1 MRHVAAEAHGAPDR
15 RRGGARGRARLLLR
29 SGVGLWAAI
38 AVTLAAASCNSH
50 GLSSHPLGFN
60 RASFDDALDDH
71 PELAEVAAAFDRNV
85 SPPPEADLRRRQL
98 DLFAEVLEITWSDY
112 VEPVSTPLVVGLA
125 VESFN
130 QLGIEL
136 GELARG
142 AGEDA
147 VDDADDALAADNLM
161 STGLDRMLAK
171 LDSHSGYL
179 SPDSYREMKLRT
191 RGEFGGI
198 GIEVAVEDGLVK
210 VVAPIDDTPGQ
221 RAGLKPGDL
230 ITHVDGTSVF
240 AMSLSDAVNL
250 MRGRPGSRVVLD
262 IRRPPAEDS
271 FKVAIVRD
279 TVHIKAVRAE
289 VQDDVGYI
297 RITTFNEQAE
307 EELRRAV
314 DDLRGQLGEGMA
326 GLVLDLRNNP
336 GGLLDQALG
345 ISDAFLAGGEIVS
358 TRGRLANTVRRFSA
372 EGGDIAEGLPM
383 VVLINSGSASAS
395 EIVSGSLQDHRRALV
410 VGTPSF
416 GKGSVQTII
425 PVSGGGAVRLT
436 TARYYTPSGRSI
448 QLAGI
453 QPDILVEVDETGL
466 RREQD
471 LENPLPGEPGASGQ
485 AGRLTMDKACPLAR
499 QQEDPIMACAL
510 ELVRSRETIAAGL
523 SN

>member
-1 MRHVAAEAHGAPDR
+1 MRHGAREVSGARDR
-15 RRGGARGRARLLLR
+15 RRGRARLLLR
-29 SGVGLWAAI
+29 GGIGLWAAV
-38 AVTLAAASCNSH
+38 ALALAAASCNSH
-50 GLSSHPLGFN
+50 GLSSHPLGFS
-60 RASFDDALDDH
+60 RASFENAVEDH
-71 PELAEVAAAFDRNV
+71 PELAEVSAAFDRNV
-85 SPPPEADLRRRQL
+85 SPPPEADLRQRQL
-98 DLFAEVLEITWSDY
+98 DLFAEVLEITQSDY
-112 VEPVSTPLVVGLA
+112 VEPVSTPLITGLA
-125 VESFN
+125 VESFD
-130 QLGIEL
+130 QLGIER
-136 GELARG
+136 GELARSAG
-142 AGEDA
+142 AEA
-147 VDDADDALAADNLM
+147 VDGAEDALAADKLM
-161 STGLDRMLAK
+161 AGGLDRMLAK
-171 LDSHSGYL
+171 LDSHSGYM

-198 GIEVAVEDGLVK
+198 GIEVTVEDGLVK

-221 RAGLKPGDL
+221 RAGLQPGDL

-240 AMSLSDAVNL
+240 GMSLGDAVNL

-262 IRRPPAEDS
+262 IRRPPAEDT

-289 VQDDVGYI
+289 ADGDVGYI

-314 DDLRGQLGEGMA
+314 ETLRGQLGDGLA
-326 GLVLDLRNNP
+326 GLVIDLRNNP

-345 ISDAFLAGGEIVS
+345 VSDAFLSGGEIVS
-358 TRGRLANTVRRFSA
+358 TRGRLDNTVRRFSA
-372 EGGDIAEGLPM
+372 DRGDIADGLPI

-395 EIVSGSLQDHRRALV
+395 EIVSGSLQDHHRALV

-448 QLAGI
+448 QLSGI
-453 QPDILVEVDETGL
+453 QPDILVKVDETGL
-466 RREQD
+466 KREQD
-471 LENPLPGEPGASGQ
+471 LENPLPGEPAATEQ
-485 AGRLTMDKACPLAR
+485 AGRLSMDKACPLAR
-499 QQEDPIMACAL
+499 GQEDPAMACAL

-523 SN
+523 AH